1 MKHSNVDP
9 QLIEHTLQFAA
20 ENTLRPLNW
29 VRGAYDWGHGELE
42 GIEGPRVWQTDILQ
56 VIQDHLNSPQ
66 RFQPLCVAVASGHG
80 IGKSA
85 LISMVSNWAMET
97 CEQCRVVITANTE
110 QQLRTKTAPEVRKWF
125 KRSIGSWMYDLQATT
140 IGVVGEPEWR
150 LDFSTWSKENTEAF
164 AGLHNKGKR
173 IIVIYDEASA
183 IEDVVWEVTEGA
195 LTDEDTEIIWIAF
208 GNPTRNSGRFRECFR
223 RYRDRWIHRNI
234 DSSTVEGTNK
244 TLFEGWKRD
253 YGFESDFYKV
263 RVRGVFPDAGARQFI
278 SGALVD
284 AAFGKH
290 LRKEQYAFAP
300 VVLGVDPAW
309 TGDDEFVI
317 VKRQGLKAEILGTWR
332 KNDDDVLM
340 ASIIARLEDEHQAD
354 AVFVDLGY
362 GTGIVSAGKAM
373 GRSWQLV
380 PFGGKASDP
389 GVLNKRA
396 EMWWLMGKWLAE
408 GASIPPDDTLRED
421 LVGPETLPRLDG
433 KIALESKD
441 QMKDRGVPSPNRAD
455 ALALTF
461 AYPVTKRDRL
471 GVFVA
476 RKHETVQVD
485 YDPFA

>member
-1 MKHSNVDP
+1 MPRQPPDP
-9 QLIEHTLQFAA
+9 RLVEETLAFAA
-20 ENTLRPLNW
+20 ENSLRPYDW
-29 VRGAYDWGHGELE
+29 VLGAYDWGHGDLE
-42 GIEGPRVWQTDILQ
+42 EYSGPREWQADVLRT
-56 VIQDHLNSPQ
+56 IQDHLLSER
-66 RFQPLCVAVASGHG
+66 RFDPILIAIASGHG

-85 LISMVSNWAMET
+85 LISMISNWGMET
-97 CEQCRVVITANTE
+97 CEQCRVVVTANTE
-110 QQLRTKTAPEVRKWF
+110 QQLRTKTAPEVRRWF

-140 IGVVGEPEWR
+140 IAVHNEPEWR

-195 LTDEDTEIIWIAF
+195 LTDEDTEIIWLAF

-223 RYRDRWIHRNI
+223 RYRDRWINRNI

-244 TLFEGWKRD
+244 KLFEEWKRD
-253 YGFESDFYKV
+253 YGYDSDFYKV
-263 RVRGVFPDAGARQFI
+263 RVRGVFPEAGARQFI
-278 SGALVD
+278 SSRDVD
-284 AAFGKH
+284 DAFGRH
-290 LRKEQYAFAP
+290 LRREQFAFAP

-317 VKRQGLKAEILGTWR
+317 VKRQGLYSEVLGTWR

-340 ASIIARLEDEHQAD
+340 ASIIARLEDEHRAD

-373 GRSWQLV
+373 GRSWVLV
-380 PFGGKASDP
+380 SFAGKPADI
-389 GVLNKRA
+389 GYLNKRA
-396 EMWWLMGKWLAE
+396 EMWGLMRDWLKQ
-408 GASIPPDDTLRED
+408 GAALPPDQVLYQD
-421 LVGPETLPRLDG
+421 LIGPETLPRLDG

-441 QMKDRGVPSPNRAD
+441 SMKERGIPSPNRAD

-461 AYPVTKRDRL
+461 AYPVTKQDRMAL
-471 GVFVA
+471 SVA
-476 RKHETVQVD
+476 KRPEIVQIE